1 MNPNELA
8 KLKEKAP
15 LPLILLLLLLFLP
28 AFLLEPEAEAM
39 KSAASSFD
47 ASLKKAKNLRLLREK
62 HTLQAA
68 RLNCLQQMNNQL
80 FELIP
85 QESALPGMIDNLHN
99 TAASCSVVVENVRYS
114 FSKLYEKLN
123 VPGYEISMNLSAD
136 YDGIRR
142 LLAELEAM
150 PSPVL
155 INEVVLTESQR
166 YVLTMR
172 LLVK

>member
-15 LPLILLLLLLFLP
+15 LPLILLLLLFFLP
-28 AFLLEPEAEAM
+28 AFLLEPET
-39 KSAASSFD
+39 AALNATASGFD
-47 ASLKKAKNLRLLREK
+47 ASLKKAKDLRLLHEK
-62 HTLQAA
+62 YTQQNT
-68 RLNCLQQMNNQL
+68 RLKRLQQINSQL
-80 FELIP
+80 LENIP
-85 QESALPGMIDNLHN
+85 QEAALPGMIDKLHN
-99 TAASCSVVVENVRYS
+99 TAAACSVVVENVHYS
-114 FSKLYEKLN
+114 FSRQYEKLD
-123 VPGYEISMNLSAD
+123 VPGYEISMNLSAG

-142 LLAELEAM
+142 LLAELETM

-155 INEVVLTESQR
+155 IKEVVLTESQR